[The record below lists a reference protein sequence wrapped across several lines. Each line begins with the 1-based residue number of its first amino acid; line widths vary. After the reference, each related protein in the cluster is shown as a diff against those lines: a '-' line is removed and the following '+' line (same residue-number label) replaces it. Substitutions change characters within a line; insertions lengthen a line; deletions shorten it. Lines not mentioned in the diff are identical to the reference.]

1 MIELDRVSK
10 SFEDDAGGE
19 IPAVADVSLRVG
31 AGETLAL
38 IGTSGSGKTTI
49 LKMINRLVEPTA
61 GSVRLDGD
69 DVRDSDPVRLRRGVG
84 YVVQRGGLFPHLTV
98 ARNVGLLAELEGWA
112 RPDVERRVAELLELV
127 NLPPAT
133 YADRRPSSLSGGE
146 RQRVGVARALVLDPP
161 IVLLDEPFGAL
172 DPITRGQLQ
181 QEFQDLK
188 RRLGKTVVIVTHDMA
203 EAFALADRTA
213 LLDSGRLL
221 QVGSEADFRE
231 RPANDFVAGFL
242 TEHFRSAT

>member
-10 SFEDDAGGE
+10 SFVDDTGSE

-49 LKMINRLVEPTA
+49 LKMINRLVDPTA
-61 GSVRLDGD
+61 GSVRIDGD
-69 DVRDSDPVRLRRGVG
+69 DVRAADPVRLRRGIG
-84 YVVQRGGLFPHLTV
+84 YVVQRGGLFPHFSV
-98 ARNVGLLAELEGWA
+98 ARNVGLLAELEGWSRSEA
-112 RPDVERRVAELLELV
+112 ERRVAELLELV

-161 IVLLDEPFGAL
+161 VVLLDEPFGAL

-181 QEFQDLK
+181 QEFRDL
-188 RRLGKTVVIVTHDMA
+188 
-203 EAFALADRTA
+203 
-213 LLDSGRLL
+213 
-221 QVGSEADFRE
+221 
-231 RPANDFVAGFL
+231 
-242 TEHFRSAT
+242 